1 VLGTGD
7 VVARLSGLVKD
18 NTGYDLAQLLCGS
31 EGTLGIVTRARLR
44 LVTPPREV
52 VTGLLALPSVA
63 ATVVLAA
70 RLRASL
76 PGVQALEVMTGEGIR
91 LVADHLGVPVP
102 VDPDAGAYLLVEVG
116 SDEDPT
122 DALAA
127 AVGAAGDV
135 SGVVSEAPPEVL
147 DAAVATSRP
156 ERAKL
161 WRFRESHTE
170 AIATL
175 GLVHKLD
182 VTLPTGRFAD
192 FCAEVPAR
200 VAARWPGA
208 RTLLFGHVGDGN
220 IHVNVVLPDEA
231 TAESADPADQVD
243 RADQEGDEL
252 ADLVLGLV
260 VERSGSISS
269 EHGIGAAKRRWLVR
283 NRSASEVGAMRAVKH
298 ALDPDGILN
307 PRALLP

>member
-1 VLGTGD
+1 
-7 VVARLSGLVKD
+7 VVA
-18 NTGYDLAQLLCGS
+18 
-31 EGTLGIVTRARLR
+31 
-44 LVTPPREV
+44 
-52 VTGLLALPSVA
+52 GLLALPTVA
-63 ATVVLAA
+63 AAVALAA
-70 RLRASL
+70 RLRGTL
-76 PGVQALEVMTGEGIR
+76 PGVQALEVMLGEGIR

-122 DALAA
+122 DALAD
-127 AVGAAGDV
+127 AVGAGAGAGT
-135 SGVVSEAPPEVL
+135 SGEAPAGPAGPTGPGDATGRAGATGRTGANGAGGVAVATEAVPEVL

-192 FCAEVPAR
+192 FCTEVTAR
-200 VAARWPGA
+200 VAERWPGA

-220 IHVNVVLPDEA
+220 IHVNVVLPDGA
-231 TAESADPADQVD
+231 AAH
-243 RADQEGDEL
+243 RAGDGDGGGDEL

-260 VERSGSISS
+260 VERAGSISS
-269 EHGIGAAKRRWLVR
+269 EHGIGVAKRRWLTR
-283 NRSASEVGAMRAVKH
+283 DRSAAEVAAMRAVKA

-307 PRALLP
+307 PGALFPGAP

>member
-1 VLGTGD
+1 
-7 VVARLSGLVKD
+7 
-18 NTGYDLAQLLCGS
+18 
-31 EGTLGIVTRARLR
+31 
-44 LVTPPREV
+44 
-52 VTGLLALPSVA
+52 
-63 ATVVLAA
+63 VLAA

-192 FCAEVPAR
+192 FCAEVPTR

-208 RTLLFGHVGDGN
+208 QTLLFGHVGDGN